1 MPLHAVFPHSYHLWV
16 VFFLSSAQSRS
27 TPHPK
32 LPVSHGVMSLVLR
45 QSLENLQ
52 KTWGSRKQIS
62 PKASLERTATLAMT
76 PGGNKNSH
84 GRPAPV
90 HRNSEIGNACRSLC
104 LKLQESVEPRVRPVV
119 ECFPGLYTK
128 IVLAWGLFKNNR
140 RFHLISLKQT
150 EKSFPVSRHHRFL
163 MVDPDQK
170 MREAL
175 TASTRA
181 IGLDWHPFFSEEGG
195 LGTCY

>member
-1 MPLHAVFPHSYHLWV
+1 MCVDGGARVQVHGVALCGASLCRISTQLPLL

-76 PGGNKNSH
+76 PGGDKNSH
-84 GRPAPV
+84 GQPAPV
-90 HRNSEIGNACRSLC
+90 HRNSEIGNACRSLF
-104 LKLQESVEPRVRPVV
+104 LKLQESVEP
-119 ECFPGLYTK
+119 
-128 IVLAWGLFKNNR
+128 
-140 RFHLISLKQT
+140 
-150 EKSFPVSRHHRFL
+150 
-163 MVDPDQK
+163 
-170 MREAL
+170 
-175 TASTRA
+175 
-181 IGLDWHPFFSEEGG
+181 
-195 LGTCY
+195 